1 MGFRLENVYN
11 FLKNHYLLATMPLLS
26 GFENFLQNKNFND
39 LLKGFRVRNKS

>member
-11 FLKNHYLLATMPLLS
+11 FFKNHCLLATIPLLS
-26 GFENFLQNKNFND
+26 SFENFLQNKNFND